1 MVYWSGRGGSVLVG
15 LLSVVGRFPEI
26 CHQLNPFIVF
36 VALLFRSPDRS
47 IGSTGLGIIY
57 LSFFLCIKD
66 WIHGFPFTLLHCVPA
81 KIIIEETDDRR
92 DRPKAFEGRSST
104 LVIFR

>member
-57 LSFFLCIKD
+57 LSFFFVYQRLDTWFSFYIA
-66 WIHGFPFTLLHCVPA
+66 TLRTG
-81 KIIIEETDDRR
+81 EDYYRGDRR
-92 DRPKAFEGRSST
+92 PTRPTKSF
-104 LVIFR
+104 